1 MLEAGQ
7 VSVHA
12 LSRLI
17 SKMNAANQVI
27 PPVPLF
33 YRNLQMD
40 LVATLRALDQN
51 YESSLTLSLD
61 SKEELVWWDTQM
73 RKWNGKSI
81 VTIEPKIVV
90 ESDASNQGWR
100 ASFQGTNTRG
110 LMVGTG
116 KDLAQ
121 TSWNC

>member
-17 SKMNAANQVI
+17 SKMNVANQVI
-27 PPVPLF
+27 PPVSLF
-33 YRNLQMD
+33 YRNLQMG

-81 VTIEPKIVV
+81 VTIEPKMVM
-90 ESDASNQGWR
+90 ESDAPNQGGELLSR
-100 ASFQGTNTRG
+100 EPT
-110 LMVGTG
+110 
-116 KDLAQ
+116 
-121 TSWNC
+121 